1 MHFLAMGRRA
11 VELIQIAAEFQ
22 INRRFRAWKRR
33 ISNFFNNLAVL
44 RLKRQTLKFHR
55 HCIKLVIIMAENFR
69 LESLT

>member
-1 MHFLAMGRRA
+1 MGRRA

-22 INRRFRAWKRR
+22 INRRIGAWKRS
-33 ISNFFNNLAVL
+33 IPCFFNNLAIL

-55 HCIKLVIIMAENFR
+55 HCIKLVIIIAENFR

>member
-1 MHFLAMGRRA
+1 MTFLTMGRRA

-22 INRRFRAWKRR
+22 IDRSIGAWKRR
-33 ISNFFNNLAVL
+33 ISIFFNNLAAL

-55 HCIKLVIIMAENFR
+55 HYIKLVIIMAENFR